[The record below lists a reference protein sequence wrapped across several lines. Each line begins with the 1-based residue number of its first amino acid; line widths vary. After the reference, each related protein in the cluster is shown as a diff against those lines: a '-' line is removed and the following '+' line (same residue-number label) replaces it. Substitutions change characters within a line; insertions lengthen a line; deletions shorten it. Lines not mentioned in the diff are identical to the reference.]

1 MARKYTMR
9 SKEEKLAIVKAVL
22 AGRPAQYY
30 ENNGIAD
37 HHTVMRWVKKYQEE
51 GENGLEQKRKP
62 GNPLARYERRKELT
76 YEEQLQYQIELL
88 KRDLLKKDAEVA
100 RLKKQNERKGGG
112 CPRKLFSRSIV
123 RFKSSPISTLSENCV
138 LSTLFP
144 EADIINGLQ
153 ERVNR
158 TVTNKRSTGWI
169 TW

>member
-1 MARKYTMR
+1 MNVERK
-9 SKEEKLAIVKAVL
+9 
-22 AGRPAQYY
+22 
-30 ENNGIAD
+30 
-37 HHTVMRWVKKYQEE
+37 
-51 GENGLEQKRKP
+51 
-62 GNPLARYERRKELT
+62 LT

-88 KRDLLKKDAEVA
+88 KRELLKKDAEVA
-100 RLKKQNERKGGG
+100 RPKKTERTERGRLPKKVIQQIY
-112 CPRKLFSRSIV
+112 CEIQKQSDKHL
-123 RFKSSPISTLSENCV
+123 STLSENCV